1 LRDRAISNKI
11 ASLKQ
16 NSKLKQ
22 QNMKK
27 QSIFGRLSLLFI
39 SFAIALGSLVFH
51 AAPASAETYTVL
63 MGTKSGQLAFEP
75 STLTIKAGDT
85 VKWVNNKGF
94 PHNVVID
101 GQDALSHKKLIQ
113 KPKESVESTFS
124 QAGEYSYYCSPH
136 RGAGM
141 VGKIVV
147 Q

>member
-1 LRDRAISNKI
+1 
-11 ASLKQ
+11 
-16 NSKLKQ
+16 
-22 QNMKK
+22 MKK
-27 QSIFGRLSLLFI
+27 QSIFGRLAVLFVGI
-39 SFAIALGSLVFH
+39 TLALSSLVFH

-63 MGTKSGQLAFEP
+63 MGTNNGQLAFEP
-75 STLTIKAGDT
+75 SALTIKAGDT

-113 KPKESVESTFS
+113 KPKQSVESTFS